1 MVTIVD
7 YGVGNL
13 ASIKNM
19 LKKAGSD
26 SLISAEESD
35 ILAAN
40 KLILPGIGAFDACAE
55 KLDQSGLT
63 KALNKK
69 VLEDKTPILG
79 ICVGLQLLLD
89 GSEEGKLP
97 GLGWI
102 RGKVVRFNQNKL
114 NASHKVPHMGW
125 TEIRLAKTSRLFT
138 GMYEEPR
145 FYFVH
150 SYYANPADSDNVLA
164 YAHYGYDFPAA
175 LEHENILGVQFHPEK
190 SHKFGLKLMENFIS
204 GYS

>member
-26 SLISAEESD
+26 SLISSQEAD
-35 ILAAN
+35 LLAAE

-55 KLDQSGLT
+55 KLTQSGLIQV
-63 KALNKK
+63 LNKK
-69 VLEDKTPILG
+69 VLENKTPILG
-79 ICVGLQLLLD
+79 ICVGLQLLLN

-102 RGKVVRFNQNKL
+102 KGKVVRFDARKL

-125 TEIRLAKTSRLFT
+125 TEISVAKPSSLFT
-138 GMYEEPR
+138 EMYEDPR

-150 SYYANPADSDNVLA
+150 SYYADPVDRNNVLA
-164 YAHYGYDFPAA
+164 YAHYGYDFAAA
-175 LEHENILGVQFHPEK
+175 LEYENILGVQFHPEK
-190 SHKFGLKLMENFIS
+190 SHKFGLKLMENFVS
-204 GYS
+204 HYK